1 VKVRYDPADDILLI
15 MLSEKLLAYGEE
27 ITPQVIAHYSKD
39 DELVEM
45 EMLDANELF
54 SKKKEIYV
62 PEYIKQKAAHIP

>member
-1 VKVRYDPADDILLI
+1 MKVRYDPADGILLI
-15 MLSEKLLAYGEE
+15 TLSEKLLAYGEE

-62 PEYIKQKAAHIP
+62 PEYIKQKSAHIL

>member
-1 VKVRYDPADDILLI
+1 MKVRYDPADDILLI

-62 PEYIKQKAAHIP
+62 PEYIKQKSAHIL